1 MSSAFPINTDVCTG
15 AVLALYFKAFKLI
28 FLSYDVTSIGN
39 IDRAYDVQIIKNI
52 PPTYRPIT
60 VSGIMGVS
68 KSSGNTVF
76 GNASIRIEGSVLNIY
91 TGWSKSVASG
101 FYFCN
106 GE

>member
-15 AVLALYFKAFKLI
+15 SVTALYFKAFKLI

-39 IDRAYDVQIIKNI
+39 IDRAYDVSIIKKI

-60 VSGIMGVS
+60 ISGIMGAS
-68 KSSGNTVF
+68 KNSNDMAF
-76 GNASIRIEGSVLNIY
+76 GNASVRIEGNVLNIFN
-91 TGWSKSVASG
+91 GWNKAVASG